1 MIYVIVRRL
10 SAAEI
15 TNICIWGALNKVCEK
30 SENRVARTVRV
41 VQLLNKHKIHEYLRI
56 ELDPI
61 ASCAL
66 DKCNYPRLSW
76 RDRGWEF
83 WSAMKH
89 LFLAISRFL
98 RSIRRIRIVC
108 RVHVNQST
116 NESTV
121 FGACRKVCVAET
133 ASIDYPFVRER
144 YSVSR
149 GLKTLP
155 QERGIRGT
163 G

>member
-1 MIYVIVRRL
+1 MSLLDVWVPQKLRIFVFEVHWTKFVRSLKIELLEL
-10 SAAEI
+10 SGW
-15 TNICIWGALNKVCEK
+15 C
-30 SENRVARTVRV
+30 

-108 RVHVNQST
+108 HVHVNQST

-155 QERGIRGT
+155 QERGRCDK
-163 G
+163 